1 MTLSILLQLPPE
13 YIDVLRQRAS
23 AQGENLD
30 AYISHIVAEEV
41 QAELE
46 AARGTADKA
55 NDFGQWF
62 RAWADRHPRVDNII
76 DDSRE
81 SIYAGCGE

>member
-23 AQGENLD
+23 AQGQNLD

-41 QAELE
+41 
-46 AARGTADKA
+46 
-55 NDFGQWF
+55 
-62 RAWADRHPRVDNII
+62 
-76 DDSRE
+76 
-81 SIYAGCGE
+81 